1 MSGRIL
7 RLSAVISLLCWL
19 SACAAAVVGGAAPG
33 GYPAAD
39 NNLTA
44 DTVAGDASITS
55 TINSRYV
62 HDDLVSAMDVRVV
75 TYRGT
80 VTLSGNV
87 PSAQAARRAV
97 AIARSVKGVVTVV
110 NRLSVVSR

>member
-7 RLSAVISLLCWL
+7 RLFAVMSLLWWL
-19 SACAAAVVGGAAPG
+19 DGCAAAVVGGAAPG

-39 NNLTA
+39 SNRTS
-44 DTVAGDASITS
+44 DSVAGDASITS

-110 NRLSVVSR
+110 SRLTVVSR

>member
-7 RLSAVISLLCWL
+7 RLCGVILLLAWL

-33 GYPAAD
+33 GYPAA
-39 NNLTA
+39 NNSRTA
-44 DTVAGDASITS
+44 ETVAGDAAIAS

-62 HDDLVSAMDVRVV
+62 HDELVSAMDVRVV
-75 TYRGT
+75 SYRGT
-80 VTLSGNV
+80 VTLSGNLS
-87 PSAQAARRAV
+87 SAQAVRRAV

-110 NRLSVVSR
+110 SRLTVVPR

>member
-7 RLSAVISLLCWL
+7 RLSGVISLLVWL

-33 GYPAAD
+33 GYPAA
-39 NNLTA
+39 NNDRA
-44 DTVAGDASITS
+44 AETVAGDASITS

-62 HDDLVSAMDVRVV
+62 HDELVSAMDVRVV
-75 TYRGT
+75 TYHGR
-80 VTLSGNV
+80 VTLSGNLS
-87 PSAQAARRAV
+87 SAEAVRRAV

-110 NRLSVVSR
+110 SRLTVVPR

>member
-7 RLSAVISLLCWL
+7 RLSGVILLLAWL
-19 SACAAAVVGGAAPG
+19 NACAAAVVGGAAPG

-39 NNLTA
+39 NNRTS

-110 NRLSVVSR
+110 SRLTVVSR